1 MIERENREGGLQG
14 IGGSREALARSA
26 APGERDGASWV
37 PWRRALALART
48 PRMSRSSF
56 ITTAAILLEGTCP
69 SEVAIRRRDATKRAS
84 DCDARRRTP
93 RDK

>member
-26 APGERDGASWV
+26 APGERDEASWM

-48 PRMSRSSF
+48 PRKSGSSF
-56 ITTAAILLEGTCP
+56 ITTADILLEGAWP
-69 SEVAIRRRDATKRAS
+69 SESAIWRRDATKRAS
-84 DCDARRRTP
+84 DCDARRGTP